1 MTETDAPRAI
11 RAPIATDLRRF
22 VARPWRFAAAASA
35 ALSGALLSTAFPP
48 LDFGIVAWVA
58 LVPFLLLPPPRR
70 TATQAVRGFMLGAA
84 HFLTCLFWLTTV
96 TWAGWGLLSLTCAL
110 FPMLWAVLCLPMF
123 RVMHGHRPFPGTG
136 GRRAPNGAVRV
147 AAILLS
153 AAVWCALEWLRSTV
167 FTGFPWNLLGGSQW
181 RSALLLATTAV
192 TGVYG
197 LSFVLV
203 AANTAIAAGLRR
215 WAIAFLRGGTRGVP
229 WESLTAVVVCAAA
242 LWMGLTAPRLGTPR
256 GALRTAAVQG
266 CLPQARQWTPE
277 QLAQG
282 LEVYDRLSRTAARL
296 PARPD
301 LIVWPET
308 AVPAPLRWEE
318 SYASM
323 FRKLL
328 ADTST
333 WFLIGTID
341 YRFPTGTGPHVEPN
355 VFNSAFL
362 FGPRG
367 QLRDSYDKTHPVPF
381 GEYTPF
387 GRYLPWLER
396 WIGMGRSL
404 TAGVEYT
411 VLRLPKQVRAGVNI
425 CYEDVFPRI
434 SREFVRRGANL
445 LVTLT
450 NDAWYAESAGS
461 AQHLSHAVLRAAEN
475 RRPLLRSGNNSDT
488 CLILPDGRVTALLR
502 DPVTGNR
509 FLRGVQTIQV
519 PVWQDPPLT
528 FYTRHGDWFACL
540 CALAAGL
547 WGLALAARELHRR
560 AVLRARVLGTE
571 APRQVPRGASTRNR
585 NDH

>member
-1 MTETDAPRAI
+1 
-11 RAPIATDLRRF
+11 
-22 VARPWRFAAAASA
+22 
-35 ALSGALLSTAFPP
+35 LLSTAFPP
-48 LDFGIVAWVA
+48 LDLGPIAWVA
-58 LVPFLLLPPPRR
+58 LAPFLLLPPPRR
-70 TATQAVRGFMLGAA
+70 TATQAVRGFTLGAA

-96 TWAGWGLLSLTCAL
+96 TWTGWLLLALTCGL
-110 FPMLWAVLCLPMF
+110 FPMFWAVLCLPLF
-123 RVMHGHRPFPGTG
+123 RAMHGRPPFPGTG
-136 GRRAPNGAVRV
+136 RTHPPNGAVRTGAV
-147 AAILLS
+147 LLS
-153 AAVWCALEWLRSTV
+153 AAVWCALEWLRSTL

-181 RSALLLATTAV
+181 HSPLLLATTTV

-197 LSFVLV
+197 LSFVLI
-203 AANTAIAAGLRR
+203 AANTAVAAGLRR
-215 WAIAFLRGGTRGVP
+215 WTLGFLRGGLRGIP
-229 WESLTAVVVCAAA
+229 WESLAATATCAAA
-242 LWMGLTAPRLGTPR
+242 LWAGLTAPRLGAPR
-256 GALRTAAVQG
+256 GALRIAAVQG

-277 QLAQG
+277 QLAQA
-282 LEVYDRLSRTAARL
+282 LKVYDRLSRTAARL
-296 PARPD
+296 PDRPD

-318 SYASM
+318 SYANM

-328 ADTST
+328 ADCST

-341 YRFPTGTGPHVEPN
+341 YRFPTGTKPEAEAEPN

-362 FGPRG
+362 FDPRG

-387 GRYLPWLER
+387 EKYLPWLER

-411 VLRLPKQVRAGVNI
+411 VLRLPKNVRAGVNI

-488 CLILPDGRVTALLR
+488 CLILPDGRITALLR
-502 DPVTGNR
+502 DPVTGDR
-509 FLRGVQTIQV
+509 FLRGVQTIEV

-528 FYTRHGDWFACL
+528 FYARHGDWFARL
-540 CALAAGL
+540 CTLTAGL
-547 WGLALAARELHRR
+547 WGLALAVHGLRRR
-560 AVLRARVLGTE
+560 ALLRTRVLGAE
-571 APRQVPRGASTRNR
+571 APRAMPEDVPADRRK
-585 NDH
+585 DH